1 MTQRKRTV
9 IYHAI
14 NALIPVIFY
23 LCATIILKYVPEL
36 ELPQIT
42 KNEPITEHYVINY
55 LYISIIKDYAEMFFI
70 N

>member
-1 MTQRKRTV
+1 MKSKTRIA

-36 ELPQIT
+36 KLPQIT
-42 KNEPITEHYVINY
+42 KNEPITEQYIINY
-55 LYISIIKDYAEMFFI
+55 L
-70 N
+70 